1 MMKINDK
8 VEILFD
14 EGLDSFNTD
23 EYDRAIKLFSRVLM
37 IDPDH
42 PDARYY
48 IALSWANKGNF
59 NKALSEFTKALEK
72 NPHDTDALIGRG
84 EAWRSKG
91 NIKNALIDFKKA
103 LGMDPNNADYKK
115 LVFDL
120 EEK

>member
-1 MMKINDK
+1 
-8 VEILFD
+8 
-14 EGLDSFNTD
+14 
-23 EYDRAIKLFSRVLM
+23 
-37 IDPDH
+37 
-42 PDARYY
+42 
-48 IALSWANKGNF
+48 
-59 NKALSEFTKALEK
+59 
-72 NPHDTDALIGRG
+72 LIGRG